1 MHFCRSKE
9 LLTPMGTNYRS
20 GENIGSCTLK
30 LGRTFLVSP
39 VLSGTLAPVFS
50 GFDQFTLNKNAA
62 FQIENM
68 KYDIAKISY

>member
-30 LGRTFLVSP
+30 LGRAFLVSP
-39 VLSGTLAPVFS
+39 VLSGALGPVFS
-50 GFDQFTLNKNAA
+50 GFDQFMLNKDAA
-62 FQIENM
+62 FQIENR
-68 KYDIAKISY
+68 KYDITKIPY